1 VGEEDPGVVV
11 LVFVDVFVV
20 FVIVVVW
27 HQVSLSF
34 V

>member
-1 VGEEDPGVVV
+1 VV